1 VDPDGF
7 EPGMHD
13 ERVHVPIRAY
23 NTHRLPRARR
33 TTPAVSATF
42 EGQTCLVSGAGSGIG
57 AATPIL
63 LAERGASVGLV
74 GLATDPLDDV
84 AETIRATGGRAMSLP
99 ADVADA
105 TEIAHAV
112 SVTETAF
119 GPLTMAVN
127 SAAVAGSEVEPHED
141 SVGDWNHV
149 MGVNLS
155 GAFFSLRAEAG
166 AMLLAGSGSIV
177 NIASV
182 HTIHTLPH
190 RAAYTASK
198 HGVLGLTR
206 NAALEYA
213 SRGIRVNAVSPG
225 TTNTPML
232 ASGGDQ
238 SRRQIARVPRGR
250 MADPSEIAGAPHSS
264 SPARLRT

>member
-1 VDPDGF
+1 
-7 EPGMHD
+7 
-13 ERVHVPIRAY
+13 
-23 NTHRLPRARR
+23 
-33 TTPAVSATF
+33 VSATF

-127 SAAVAGSEVEPHED
+127 SAGVAGSEVEPHED

-198 HGVLGLTR
+198 HGSTPYRPGPRIRRCWRREAISHVGRSLECRGVAWPTPQRSPVRRIPPLQRGFVR
-206 NAALEYA
+206 N
-213 SRGIRVNAVSPG
+213 
-225 TTNTPML
+225 
-232 ASGGDQ
+232 
-238 SRRQIARVPRGR
+238 RR
-250 MADPSEIAGAPHSS
+250 
-264 SPARLRT
+264 